1 MTCLNFRFQVIDNLC
16 TALDKLSA
24 KAQGNYSFCG
34 GNDYINFKNVYSSL
48 VRTMVEEL
56 PAGTLCLNS
65 AVVTVKWQRSFS
77 LQVMS
82 GTDLETAS
90 KKQSAGVVTSG
101 TVCGDAEHKAN
112 HMVLT

>member
-1 MTCLNFRFQVIDNLC
+1 
-16 TALDKLSA
+16 
-24 KAQGNYSFCG
+24 
-34 GNDYINFKNVYSSL
+34 
-48 VRTMVEEL
+48 MVQEL

-65 AVVTVKWQRSFS
+65 AVVTVKWQRSIS